1 MASLFQ
7 SSQYYLVS
15 QLPAIENVDSKQ
27 LPITEKYYRDLCER
41 FLDEKSLAIVRN
53 LSLEPPKKEIKT
65 GSAFLD
71 AWNDRERC
79 LRMALAQVRAL
90 KMKKDSDTLP
100 GGCTADILQAARTAV
115 GMESPLAAEEFLNKY
130 RMETLRSLAPLD
142 TFSVDAV
149 FAYGISLMLAQRMKK
164 FDVETGKVSYHKIY
178 DEILEDAK

>member
-15 QLPAIENVDSKQ
+15 QLPALENVDSKQ
-27 LPITEKYYRDLCER
+27 LPITERYYRDSCER

-53 LSLEPPKKEIKT
+53 LSLEPPKKESKT

-71 AWNDRERC
+71 AWNERERC

-90 KMKKDSDTLP
+90 KMKKDSDVLP

-130 RMETLRSLAPLD
+130 RMDTLRSLAPLD

-164 FDVETGKVSYHKIY
+164 FDMEAGKVSYHKIY